1 MSEITDHQTDPQSQ
15 GSDNSVAPDTA
26 KVHAPTPVAVSPTL
40 TAYYAASQPKMSD
53 WIKAVREHARRE
65 FDPSDVEDALDRLN
79 ERDPSLRRTF
89 ALSDSARSVASI
101 RRWIESATQKALKD
115 RLPELTVDPTAPA
128 SERVARIASGL
139 APQLRSKDKNNRM
152 AAEHTLRL
160 GIRLVLDRREYE
172 PADVLSALYRPLS
185 QQEKDASRPASAEVR
200 RRLERAGISQ
210 LRDLA
215 LIQAYSIDRIAQ
227 AEWARRDAQDR
238 AHALTE
244 ELRKE
249 GQRVAEMSSQLEASE
264 ASRTAL
270 QTEIGRLQQTI
281 NDTRQIGAHGTADL
295 LARYRSF
302 LVGRLDPLCANA
314 SDALEEPPEFEVAT
328 DRIASVR
335 RAIKGEV
342 SWLDEFTG

>member
-1 MSEITDHQTDPQSQ
+1 MSDIKDHQPKPQNRD
-15 GSDNSVAPDTA
+15 SDSSVRRDNVNAQA
-26 KVHAPTPVAVSPTL
+26 PVAISPTL
-40 TAYYAASQPKMSD
+40 STYYASSQPKLSD

-65 FDPSDVEDALDRLN
+65 FDPSDVEDALDQLN

-101 RRWIESATQKALKD
+101 RRWVDSATKKALKD
-115 RLPELTVDPTAPA
+115 RLPELTVDPAAPA
-128 SERVARIASGL
+128 AEQVARLAGGL
-139 APQLRSKDKNNRM
+139 APLIRSNNKNDRI

-172 PADVLSALYRPLS
+172 PSDVLAAIYRPLADP
-185 QQEKDASRPASAEVR
+185 KKTDSRPSAVELR
-200 RRLERAGISQ
+200 QRLETAGISQ

-215 LIQAYSIDRIAQ
+215 LIQAYAIDRIAQ
-227 AEWARRDAQDR
+227 ADWARRDAQDR
-238 AHALTE
+238 ANALKE

-249 GQRVAEMSSQLEASE
+249 ALRIAELTSQLMANEAI
-264 ASRTAL
+264 RTAL
-270 QTEIGRLQQTI
+270 QAEVARLQQAI

-302 LVGRLDPLCANA
+302 LVGRLDLLCANA
-314 SDALEEPPEFEVAT
+314 SDALEEPPEFEVAR
-328 DRIASVR
+328 DRVASVR